1 LASNTLNIDNDSVN
15 LNTGTYQENTQIFP
29 ANINNLNPLVSNV
42 GAYIYSNQIVQFRL
56 NFKAN
61 VTYYIKGIT
70 TFI

>member
-1 LASNTLNIDNDSVN
+1 LASNTLNIDNASVN
-15 LNTGTYQENTQIFP
+15 LNTGASQENSQFFP
-29 ANINNLNPLVSNV
+29 TNLAGLNPLVSNV